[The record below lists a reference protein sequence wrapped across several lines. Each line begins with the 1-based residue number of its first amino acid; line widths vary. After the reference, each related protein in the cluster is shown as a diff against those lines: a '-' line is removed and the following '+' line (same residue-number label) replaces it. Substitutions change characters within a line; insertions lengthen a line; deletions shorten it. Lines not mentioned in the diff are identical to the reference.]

1 METVHEKITLKNAE
15 SRPADDLGEKIIFR
29 LAGNRIFLIDPLP
42 RGKMA
47 DVPLQK
53 SKNGLTSADVLN
65 YLRKDA
71 ADKRSV
77 NQKPVDLWSG
87 RRSEC

>member
-1 METVHEKITLKNAE
+1 METAHEKIALKNVE
-15 SRPADDLGEKIIFR
+15 SRPGEKVIFR
-29 LAGNRIFLIDPLP
+29 LAGNRIFRIDPLP

-65 YLRKDA
+65 YLREDA
-71 ADKRSV
+71 D
-77 NQKPVDLWSG
+77 

>member
-1 METVHEKITLKNAE
+1 MHVTSAIEDVGSHC
-15 SRPADDLGEKIIFR
+15 DDGSSAKAIFR
-29 LAGNRIFLIDPLP
+29 IAGNRVFMIDPLP

-65 YLRKDA
+65 YLREET
-71 ADKRSV
+71 
-77 NQKPVDLWSG
+77 G
-87 RRSEC
+87 RGV

>member
-1 METVHEKITLKNAE
+1 MGTVHEKTILKNTD
-15 SRPADDLGEKIIFR
+15 SHPADSLDAKVVFR
-29 LAGNRIFLIDPLP
+29 LAGNRIFRIDPLP

-65 YLRKDA
+65 YLREDA
-71 ADKRSV
+71 
-77 NQKPVDLWSG
+77 G
-87 RRSEC
+87 RRAEC